1 MVIEITVFSPDVCLV
16 YVYPLSQGQKSR
28 FWIPFSLIQHNS
40 LEDFTYLPKNW
51 TCNHGF
57 MGKLRHPR
65 AYPKLGRDEDYS
77 ATKTG
82 SMDKFSYT

>member
-1 MVIEITVFSPDVCLV
+1 MFSICVPLV
-16 YVYPLSQGQKSR
+16 TRSKVPILD
-28 FWIPFSLIQHNS
+28 PFSLIQHNS

-65 AYPKLGRDEDYS
+65 AYPKLGRDEDSS